1 MQIKTMR
8 RTILSKFEII
18 QEERSRQQTS
28 DISIKIADVF

>member
-1 MQIKTMR
+1 MR

-28 DISIKIADVF
+28 DIKY